1 MKKIISLILCVAMMC
16 GALTAFAGFKDV
28 EDNIAID
35 TLHALGVVDGDGTGK
50 FNPDAE
56 ITRAEMC
63 KIVVEALNLS
73 TVVYPSDLF
82 IDVPY
87 NWAHP
92 YIYTARHH
100 SIIRGYGDGK
110 FGPTDPVTYDQAMT
124 IILNALGYKDA
135 YLVGTWPSNVQ
146 IAGAQLKLYA
156 NVENKGAVPATRADV
171 AQMLY
176 NALNVPCVE
185 IVPNIFGYPQVKDT
199 DDTFLTKM
207 GYTAIEDSDPIIDDF
222 DTFGHYVLTYKQ
234 GKKPIKTDI
243 IISKEIAAT
252 YKNGYLTTA
261 DGEKIKVSGLK
272 DVDFFYNGEETAS
285 LKTGKNYEY
294 KVITLND
301 EIKNIVVWGASITE
315 IYNKTAEE
323 IEDMFD
329 YIDIYDYV
337 ENESVI
343 TSYGEFAFISN
354 DVESFEVEVD
364 RYKNHYYLFAD
375 EFGFDYEAY
384 LTDEDAEKVC
394 YMDIYFDYFGN
405 PVVIRFYDEDGER
418 VIATESTSDNNIVY
432 FDEDDFIR

>member
-82 IDVPY
+82 TDVPY

-100 SIIRGYGDGK
+100 GIIRGYGDGK

-156 NVENKGAVPATRADV
+156 NIENKGAVSATRADV

-199 DDTFLTKM
+199 KDTFLTKM
-207 GYTAIEDSDPIIDDF
+207 GYTAVEDDDPITDDF

-243 IISKEIAAT
+243 IISKEISAT
-252 YKNGYLTTA
+252 YKNGYLTTT
-261 DGEKIKVSGLK
+261 DGEKIKISNLK
-272 DVDFFYNGEETAS
+272 DVDFYFNGEETAS
-285 LKTGKNYEY
+285 LAKNKKYDY

-301 EIKNIVVWGASITE
+301 EIKNIVVWGDAVTQ
-315 IYNKTAEE
+315 IYDLTD
-323 IEDMFD
+323 EDIADKFA
-329 YIDIYDYV
+329 YIDIYDY
-337 ENESVI
+337 EKNESVI
-343 TSYGEFAFISN
+343 TSYGQFAFISN
-354 DVESFEVEVD
+354 DVESFEVEKD
-364 RYKNHYYLFAD
+364 YYKKHDYLAAD
-375 EFGFDYEAY
+375 EFRFDYADY

-394 YMDIYFDYFGN
+394 YMDIYFDYLGN
-405 PVVIRFYDEDGER
+405 PVVIRFYDEDSER
-418 VIATESTSDNNIVY
+418 VIATESKNEYKIVR
-432 FDEDDFIR
+432 FNEDDFIR

>member
-1 MKKIISLILCVAMMC
+1 MKKIVSLILCVVMLC

-35 TLHALGVVDGDGTGK
+35 TLHALGVIDGDGTGK

-63 KIVVEALNLS
+63 KIIVEALNLS

-82 IDVPY
+82 TDVPY

-100 SIIRGYGDGK
+100 GVIRGYGDGR

-124 IILNALGYKDA
+124 IILNALGYKDT
-135 YLVGTWPSNVQ
+135 YLGGTWPSNVQ

-156 NVENKGAVPATRADV
+156 NIENKGNVPATRADV

-185 IVPNIFGYPQVKDT
+185 IVPNIFGYPQVKET
-199 DDTFLTKM
+199 KDTFLTKM
-207 GYTAIEDSDPIIDDF
+207 GYTIIEDSDPITDDF
-222 DTFGHYVLTYKQ
+222 DTFGHYVLIYKQ

-243 IISKEIAAT
+243 IISKEISAT
-252 YKNGYLTTA
+252 YKNGYLTTT
-261 DGEKIKVSGLK
+261 DGEKIKISNLK
-272 DVDFFYNGEETAS
+272 DVNFYFNGEKTTS
-285 LKTGKNYEY
+285 LVKNKKYDY
-294 KVITLND
+294 KIITLND
-301 EIKNIVVWGASITE
+301 EIKNIVVWGDAITE
-315 IYNKTAEE
+315 IYDFTDEE
-323 IEDMFD
+323 IEKMFD
-329 YIDIYDYV
+329 YIDIYDY
-337 ENESVI
+337 EKNESVI

-375 EFGFDYEAY
+375 EFGFDYETY
-384 LTDEDAEKVC
+384 LTDEDAENVK
-394 YMDIYFDYFGN
+394 YINIYLDYFGN
-405 PVVIRFYDEDGER
+405 PVIVCFYNEDDERIYAIDK
-418 VIATESTSDNNIVY
+418 TIVY